1 MAGEGR
7 MKRGALVVTGGG
19 RGIGAQIALRA
30 ARGGTPV
37 ALVYR
42 SRPDNAARVV
52 AEIEAAGGKAMAIG
66 ADVGSEA
73 DVLRAFQA
81 VDAALGPL
89 CGLVNNAVM
98 AGPPRR
104 LAELPTD
111 ELEEVFRTNV
121 IGAFLCSREAAKR
134 LSTKNGG
141 GGGGIVLLS
150 SAHAVNTGGPGNW
163 VHFAASKAS
172 LETMSRGLARE
183 LAAEGIRVNVIRP
196 GVIATESR
204 RGQPQEHL
212 NRALAQVPLARMGDA
227 AEVAAAVLWLL
238 SDDASYVT
246 GATLDVAGGL

>member
-1 MAGEGR
+1 MSP
-7 MKRGALVVTGGG
+7 GALVVTGGG
-19 RGIGAQIALRA
+19 RGIGARIAVQA
-30 ARGGTPV
+30 ARGGAPV

-52 AEIEAAGGKAMAIG
+52 AEIEAAGGRAIAIA

-73 DVLRAFQA
+73 DVARIFEA
-81 VDAALGPL
+81 VDATFGPVG
-89 CGLVNNAVM
+89 GLVNNAVM

-104 LAELPTD
+104 LAELPAD
-111 ELEEVFRTNV
+111 ELEAVFRTNV
-121 IGAFLCSREAAKR
+121 LGAFFCCREAARR

-141 GGGGIVLLS
+141 DGGGIVLIS
-150 SAHAVNTGGPGNW
+150 SAHAVNTGAPGNW

-183 LAAEGIRVNVIRP
+183 LAAEGIRVNVVRP
-196 GVIATESR
+196 GIIATESR
-204 RGQPQEHL
+204 LGQPKEHL
-212 NRALAQVPLARMGDA
+212 DRTVAQIPLAKMGDA
-227 AEVAAAVLWLL
+227 ADVAAAVLWLL

>member
-1 MAGEGR
+1 MIP
-7 MKRGALVVTGGG
+7 GALVVTGGG

-30 ARGGTPV
+30 ARRGTPV

-42 SRPDNAARVV
+42 SRPDNATRVV
-52 AEIEAAGGKAMAIG
+52 AEIEAAGGSAMAIA
-66 ADVGSEA
+66 ADVGNEA
-73 DVLRAFQA
+73 DVARAFEA
-81 VDAALGPL
+81 VDATFGPV
-89 CGLVNNAVM
+89 GGVVNNAVI

-104 LAELPTD
+104 LAELPAD

-121 IGAFLCSREAAKR
+121 FGAFFCSREAAKR

-141 GGGGIVLLS
+141 NGGGIVLVS
-150 SAHAVNTGGPGNW
+150 SAHAVNTGAPGNW

-183 LAAEGIRVNVIRP
+183 LAAEGIRVNVVRP

-204 RGQPQEHL
+204 LGQPKEHL
-212 NRALAQVPLARMGDA
+212 DRALAQVPLARMGDP

-238 SDDASYVT
+238 SDDAAYVT